1 MADETAVASDRSSGG
16 DLVSDDEGASGWRAY
31 LRALGPGLITGASD
45 DDPSGVATYAQ
56 AGAQFKYSMLWTA
69 LLTFPLMTAVQE
81 ICDRTALATGKG
93 LGALAHKRFGRF
105 GRITVG
111 VLLALLLL
119 ANGLNIAAD
128 LVAIGA
134 GAHLLHAG
142 PQTFWAVVAGIAI
155 TLLVLTGSF
164 DLIARVFKVL
174 AAALLGYIGVLFFG
188 AVDWS
193 QVVAHTFVP
202 HFSFSKGYIALV
214 VAALGTT
221 ISPYLFFWQ
230 SAHRVEEL
238 REEPEG
244 GTKAV
249 PLDARTQ
256 AGARAKERTSRFD
269 VGVGMGFSNIV
280 MFCIIA
286 ATASTL
292 GQHGATTIDSAAQAA
307 EALRPVAGNVST
319 TLFAV
324 GFIGAGFLAVPVLAA
339 SAATAI
345 AGLLDRPWGFS
356 RSIRQ
361 APLFYVLV
369 VAGTLGGAALSLSG
383 TNPITLLIVVAVIN
397 GMAAAP
403 FLLIVML
410 IAGNGPL
417 MGDHV
422 NGRLAATLGWLTF
435 AIMGAAAVALVA
447 TL

>member
-1 MADETAVASDRSSGG
+1 VSEPDVESDPSAGGDAVAEDGSR
-16 DLVSDDEGASGWRAY
+16 AGWRAY

-69 LLTFPLMTAVQE
+69 LVTFPLMTGVQE

-93 LGALAHKRFGRF
+93 LGGLARVRFGRF
-105 GRITVG
+105 GRIAIG
-111 VLLALLLL
+111 ILLVFLLL

-134 GAHLLHAG
+134 GAHLIHAG

-164 DLIARVFKVL
+164 DTIARLFKVL
-174 AAALLGYIGVLFFG
+174 CSGLLAYVGVLVF
-188 AVDWS
+188 ARVNWS
-193 QVVAHTFVP
+193 QVALHTIVP
-202 HFSFSKGYIALV
+202 HFSFSKSYVALL
-214 VAALGTT
+214 VAVLGTT

-230 SAHRVEEL
+230 SAHRIEEL
-238 REEPEG
+238 RDEPEG
-244 GTKAV
+244 GDKATA
-249 PLDARTQ
+249 LDTRSPGKALDKQ
-256 AGARAKERTSRFD
+256 RTSRFD
-269 VGVGMGFSNIV
+269 VAFGMGFSNLV
-280 MFCIIA
+280 MFSIIA

-292 GQHGATTIDSAAQAA
+292 GQHGKTTIDSAAQAA
-307 EALRPVAGNVST
+307 EALRPVAGSISS

-324 GFIGAGFLAVPVLAA
+324 GIIGAGFLAVPVLAA

-345 AGLLDRPWGFS
+345 AGLLGRDWGFS
-356 RSIRQ
+356 RSPRQ

-369 VAGTLGGAALSLSG
+369 AAGTLGGAVLSLSG
-383 TNPITLLIVVAVIN
+383 ANPITLLVAVAVIN
-397 GMAAAP
+397 GLAAAP

-410 IAGNGPL
+410 IAGDDHL
-417 MGDHV
+417 MGEHV
-422 NGRLAATLGWLTF
+422 NGRLASTLGWLTF
-435 AIMGAAAVALVA
+435 AIMAAAAIALIA